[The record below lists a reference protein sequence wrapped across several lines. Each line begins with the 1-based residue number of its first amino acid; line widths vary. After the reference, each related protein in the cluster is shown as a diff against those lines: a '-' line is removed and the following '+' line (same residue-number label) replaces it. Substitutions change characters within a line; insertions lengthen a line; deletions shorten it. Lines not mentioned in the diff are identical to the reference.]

1 MHACV
6 LGWPLTSGWARS
18 FGSPNLTGQ
27 YLAAGGASSWVA
39 QNSIC
44 FSRRAFER
52 GEGSALGKILGRSLH
67 PGQSPICTIVFIPLS
82 AAQRKLN
89 ADWAEAGAEAIIR
102 RCPVCSE
109 DSIIGHGRRHKQAHD
124 EHHDWIT
131 IRRGLCRLCQ
141 MTITF
146 LPVFSLPYSHYS
158 LIARS
163 EALRRYFVEGCSWE
177 AAAPPVKDP
186 HRVADSS
193 TLRRWF
199 QVLDSSQPP
208 FSFLRRTVQA
218 FDQWIQS
225 GQIFHYSDAPLSWPT
240 VFPLLHRFWP
250 LRI

>member
-1 MHACV
+1 VMCD
-6 LGWPLTSGWARS
+6 
-18 FGSPNLTGQ
+18 GS
-27 YLAAGGASSWVA
+27 V
-39 QNSIC
+39 
-44 FSRRAFER
+44 RA
-52 GEGSALGKILGRSLH
+52 
-67 PGQSPICTIVFIPLS
+67 
-82 AAQRKLN
+82 
-89 ADWAEAGAEAIIR
+89 IR
-102 RCPVCSE
+102 RCPVCSQ
-109 DSIIGHGRRHKQAHD
+109 DSIIGHGRRQKQAHD
-124 EHHDWIT
+124 EQHDWIT
-131 IRRGLCRLCQ
+131 IRRGICRPCKK
-141 MTITF
+141 TITF

-208 FSFLRRTVQA
+208 FSFLRRIVQT
-218 FDQWIQS
+218 FDPWIQS
-225 GQIFHYSDAPLSWPT
+225 GQVFGYGDGPLSWPT

>member
-1 MHACV
+1 M
-6 LGWPLTSGWARS
+6 
-18 FGSPNLTGQ
+18 
-27 YLAAGGASSWVA
+27 
-39 QNSIC
+39 
-44 FSRRAFER
+44 E
-52 GEGSALGKILGRSLH
+52 RSLY

-89 ADWAEAGAEAIIR
+89 ADWAEASAEVIIR
-102 RCPVCSE
+102 RCPVCSQ
-109 DSIIGHGRRHKQAHD
+109 DSIIGHGRRQKQAHD

-131 IRRGLCRLCQ
+131 IRRGLCRPCHL
-141 MTITF
+141 TITF
-146 LPVFSLPYSHYS
+146 LPGVSLPYTHYS

-163 EALRRYFVEGCSWE
+163 EALRRYFVEGYSWE

-186 HRVADSS
+186 HHVADSS

-208 FSFLRRTVQA
+208 FSFLRHTVQA

-225 GQIFHYSDAPLSWPT
+225 GQVFRYGDGPLSWPT